1 MDSKQIASVRRAIS
15 RARNS
20 GHRVRYSKFVKD
32 TVTAWITSGE
42 NPSEVSSTVGIG
54 LQTVIAWS
62 SDIENRFRQVQVL
75 EAEPMSNRR
84 LSATLANGVR
94 LSSPSIDLLIE
105 TLERFK

>member
-1 MDSKQIASVRRAIS
+1 MDSKQIASVRRAKS

-20 GHRVRYSKFVKD
+20 GRRVRYSKFVKD
-32 TVTAWITSGE
+32 TVTSWIASGE
-42 NPSEVSSTVGIG
+42 SPNEVSSTVGIG

-62 SDIENRFRQVQVL
+62 SDIENRFRQVQVFQTDPTL
-75 EAEPMSNRR
+75 SRR
-84 LSATLANGVR
+84 VRATLANGVR